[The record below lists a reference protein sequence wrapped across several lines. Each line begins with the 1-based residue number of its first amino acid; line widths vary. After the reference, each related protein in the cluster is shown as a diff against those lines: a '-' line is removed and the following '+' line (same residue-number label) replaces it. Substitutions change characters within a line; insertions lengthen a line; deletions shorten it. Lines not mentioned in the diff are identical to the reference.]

1 MKKPLI
7 LIFLI
12 LLTDQIIKIY
22 VKTHFYLGEE
32 TEVLGLSWFKIHF
45 LENKGMAF
53 GMNFGDTL
61 GKFLLTFVRIAAS
74 VFIYIFMRKLVARNE
89 NKVII
94 YSFALILAG
103 AAGNIIDSVFYGVLF
118 SSSTFFQVA
127 AFLPEGG
134 GYAPLFF
141 GKVVDMFYFPL
152 IDTTLPQWLPVVGG
166 RHFSFFDAGFNFSD
180 AAITIGVAML
190 LIFILVNGKSFSFKS
205 QTDAEK

>member
-1 MKKPLI
+1 
-7 LIFLI
+7 
-12 LLTDQIIKIY
+12 
-22 VKTHFYLGEE
+22 
-32 TEVLGLSWFKIHF
+32 
-45 LENKGMAF
+45 MAF

-152 IDTTLPQWLPVVGG
+152 IDTSLPQWLPVVGG
-166 RHFSFFDAGFNFSD
+166 RHFSFFDAVFNFSD

-190 LIFILVNGKSFSFKS
+190 LIFILVNGKSFSFKT

>member
-152 IDTTLPQWLPVVGG
+152 IDTSLPQWLPVVGG
-166 RHFSFFDAGFNFSD
+166 RHFSFFDAVFNFSD

-190 LIFILVNGKSFSFKS
+190 LIFILVNGKSFSFKT